1 MGGESAGRA
10 PPGGRLLEV
19 VMNSDADEAFGY
31 LRTYAG
37 EEEA

>member
-1 MGGESAGRA
+1 VIDVPAVA
-10 PPGGRLLEV
+10 NGRLLEV

-31 LRTYAG
+31 LRTYEG